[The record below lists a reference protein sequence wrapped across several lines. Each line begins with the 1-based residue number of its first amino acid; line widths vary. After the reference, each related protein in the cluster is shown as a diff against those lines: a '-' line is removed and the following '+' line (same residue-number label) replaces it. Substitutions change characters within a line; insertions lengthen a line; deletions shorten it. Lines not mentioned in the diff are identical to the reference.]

1 MLEYVWKEFCIKM
14 KQDSLCD
21 SDFADDMRLLLR
33 PLLCGPGAAQRREK
47 FLSSLYEIY
56 ESNAKCSVLLH
67 CPDDDYRFDFSI
79 IQDEWRLLF
88 IECITLPVHDIA
100 VLPYTDFKAL
110 PEKEAEIRR
119 EKEISRLIYFY
130 NQFKKL
136 LGQQKAIEMFY
147 DGAGEV
153 LGARSWVPF
162 FDGPRSYIAYAAW
175 MENRIY
181 GEHVE
186 LLEFNEKC
194 CRLRFH
200 GHLWRK
206 IYQMTGH
213 IENMIHYEEYMNI
226 FESIWKNRA
235 SESGWTLQF
244 IYHNE
249 DTELVF
255 TNFLCP
261 HT

>member
-1 MLEYVWKEFCIKM
+1 MFEYVWNEFCDKM
-14 KQDSLCD
+14 RQDRLCD
-21 SDFADDMRLLLR
+21 SDFADDMRVLLR
-33 PLLCGPGAAQRREK
+33 SMLCGFGAVQRREK
-47 FLSSLYEIY
+47 FLSSPYEIY
-56 ESNAKCSVLLH
+56 ESNAKCCVLLH
-67 CPDDDYRFDFSI
+67 CPDDDYRFDFSVI
-79 IQDEWRLLF
+79 NDEWRLQF

-100 VLPYTDFKAL
+100 VLPYVDFKAL
-110 PEKEAEIRR
+110 PEKEVEIRA
-119 EKEISRLIYFY
+119 EKEVSRLIYFY

-136 LGQQKAIEMFY
+136 LGKQKAMEMFY

-162 FDGPRSYIAYAAW
+162 FDEPRSYIAYAAW
-175 MENRIY
+175 MQNRIY

-186 LLEFNEKC
+186 LLEFDEKC
-194 CRLRFH
+194 CRLRFR

-213 IENMIHYEEYMNI
+213 IANMIDYEEYIDI

-235 SESGWTLQF
+235 SESGWTVRF
-244 IYHNE
+244 IYHEE

-255 TNFLCP
+255 MNSLCP
-261 HT
+261 HI